1 LIGRTLDESVDEII
15 LVGVQSSIPDLNKVN
30 KFAILKVFPF
40 CPGDPLL
47 IKCGCNPQRVKECK
61 MDIIRSWPRWLQ
73 GGFFSVVV
81 AGILYLVGF
90 LIKPLAIFSFGIV
103 APSII
108 SMSLSPVLPE
118 SIYLFIAIHI
128 GYWFLIGA
136 LLGRFIKNLGL
147 TTIIW
152 LVVQIF
158 GGIIAIFLIG
168 GILH

>member
-1 LIGRTLDESVDEII
+1 
-15 LVGVQSSIPDLNKVN
+15 
-30 KFAILKVFPF
+30 
-40 CPGDPLL
+40 
-47 IKCGCNPQRVKECK
+47 
-61 MDIIRSWPRWLQ
+61 
-73 GGFFSVVV
+73 
-81 AGILYLVGF
+81 
-90 LIKPLAIFSFGIV
+90 V

>member
-1 LIGRTLDESVDEII
+1 
-15 LVGVQSSIPDLNKVN
+15 
-30 KFAILKVFPF
+30 
-40 CPGDPLL
+40 
-47 IKCGCNPQRVKECK
+47 

-90 LIKPLAIFSFGIV
+90 LIKPLGIFSFGIV

-136 LLGRFIKNLGL
+136 LLGRFIKNFGL

>member
-1 LIGRTLDESVDEII
+1 
-15 LVGVQSSIPDLNKVN
+15 
-30 KFAILKVFPF
+30 
-40 CPGDPLL
+40 
-47 IKCGCNPQRVKECK
+47 
-61 MDIIRSWPRWLQ
+61 MDTIRSWPRWLQ
-73 GGFFSVVV
+73 GGIFSVVA
-81 AGILYLVGF
+81 AGILYLVGY
-90 LIKPLAIFSFGIV
+90 LIEPLAIFSFGIV

-118 SIYLFIAIHI
+118 SIYIFIAIHL

-136 LLGRFIKNLGL
+136 FLGRFIKNLGL

>member
-1 LIGRTLDESVDEII
+1 M
-15 LVGVQSSIPDLNKVN
+15 IPDLYKVN
-30 KFAILKVFPF
+30 KFAILKVFPIF
-40 CPGDPLL
+40 TRGPSFF
-47 IKCGCNPQRVKECK
+47 IKCGWNPQKVKECK
-61 MDIIRSWPRWLQ
+61 MDTIRSWPRWLQ
-73 GGFFSVVV
+73 GGLFSVVA
-81 AGILYLVGF
+81 AGILFLVGY
-90 LIKPLAIFSFGIV
+90 LIEPLAIFSFGIV

-118 SIYLFIAIHI
+118 SIYIFIAIHL

-136 LLGRFIKNLGL
+136 LLGGFIKNLGL
-147 TTIIW
+147 DIIIW